1 MIEYRFHFLPWAG
14 RDKSSLDCIQ
24 CLLTFRHCILQ
35 VLEVALL
42 FSITLQSP
50 ALQGQRK
57 ELCLAIKKEKEVE
70 ISMLYMYR
78 LVISV
83 NLFTI
88 AIVRNTNGYEVEN

>member
-1 MIEYRFHFLPWAG
+1 M
-14 RDKSSLDCIQ
+14 
-24 CLLTFRHCILQ
+24 
-35 VLEVALL
+35 EVALL

-83 NLFTI
+83 NLSTI
-88 AIVRNTNGYEVEN
+88 IIVRNTNGYEVEN

>member
-1 MIEYRFHFLPWAG
+1 M
-14 RDKSSLDCIQ
+14 
-24 CLLTFRHCILQ
+24 
-35 VLEVALL
+35 EVALL
-42 FSITLQSP
+42 FSTTLQSL

-78 LVISV
+78 LVISI

-88 AIVRNTNGYEVEN
+88 AIVRNANGHMTWKIEHRKQKQKHL